1 MAEETGEPPQMWGKG
16 IVGFGSYR
24 MTYADGR
31 EADWMALGFSPRKQ
45 NLVLYLMD
53 GFAEYEQLL
62 TRLGKHSTGKAC
74 LYLKRLSD
82 VDLDVLRELVAR
94 STPPVLV
101 NRRPCRA
108 RRRRSRRR
116 PVRPARCRAAPS
128 SGGRRA
134 RRRR

>member
-1 MAEETGEPPQMWGKG
+1 MEPKTQASDADVAAFLATIPDEQRRADSEAICRLIAEETGESPRMWGKA

-53 GFAEYEQLL
+53 GFDGYQQLL

-82 VDLDVLRELVAR
+82 VDLDVLRELVGR
-94 STPPVLV
+94 SYAA
-101 NRRPCRA
+101 RA
-108 RRRRSRRR
+108 R
-116 PVRPARCRAAPS
+116 
-128 SGGRRA
+128 
-134 RRRR
+134 